1 MPEISELLELSKA
14 IATQAGLRLLDS
26 FSQDHK
32 RYVHSLEH
40 PKEIKA
46 VADAVLDQ
54 DILQAL
60 VPTGFPVL
68 SEESGYIAGKHESD
82 YWFIVD
88 PLDGTFNF
96 VKGLGPCAVSIA
108 FWKKQKPI
116 FGVIYSLLERQ
127 LFWGG
132 HGMGSYCDGQKI
144 SVSSTATKTQ
154 ASICTGFP
162 VRFDVANDHTM
173 QSFWR
178 MVGPYAKVRM
188 LGSAAVS
195 LVNVAKGAA
204 DVYLEQNIML
214 WDVAAGLAI
223 VEGAGGAFMMKEADD
238 VWSYRVFAS
247 NAPLLSDFAH
257 KDTML

>member
-96 VKGLGPCAVSIA
+96 VKGLGPSAVSIA
-108 FWKKQKPI
+108 FWKNQKPI
-116 FGVIYSLLERQ
+116 FGVIYSLLDRQ
-127 LFWGG
+127 LAWGG
-132 HGMGSYCDGQKI
+132 AGIDTYAHGQRI
-144 SVSSTATKTQ
+144 SVSDTSNKAE

-162 VRFDVANDHTM
+162 VRLDVENDIAM
-173 QSFWR
+173 QNFWH
-178 MVGPYAKVRM
+178 MVKPYAKVRM
-188 LGSAAVS
+188 LGSAAIS
-195 LVNVAKGAA
+195 LLNVARGSA
-204 DVYLEQNIML
+204 DVYSEQNIML

-223 VEGAGGAFMMKEADD
+223 VEGAGGGVHFFPGTIEHSLD
-238 VWSYRVFAS
+238 VYAS
-247 NAPLLSDFAH
+247 NQPLF
-257 KDTML
+257 KKN